1 MFTTHQLRHTF
12 ATMLCRNTS
21 DLKAIQKIMGHAD
34 ISTTMNVY
42 ADATEEGVNDSM
54 KALEGVILKTLW
66 DTESHS
72 VYSYLLI
79 SL

>member
-1 MFTTHQLRHTF
+1 
-12 ATMLCRNTS
+12 
-21 DLKAIQKIMGHAD
+21 MGHAD
-34 ISTTMNVY
+34 ISTTLNVY